1 MGEFFL
7 LCHQVVGEVG
17 ENPGIPIK
25 SAYYCMQQETVA
37 VIDLGTN
44 TFHIL
49 IAEVKSDGSYQITER
64 LRIPV
69 MIGKGGINQGLI
81 TKEGQQ
87 RALKALRQFAEIIKQ
102 QGITHVRATATSA
115 FRNARNGLALA
126 QRIREETGIVVDIID
141 GNQEAE
147 YIFRGVREAL
157 SLDKESVLIMD
168 IGGGSVEF
176 ILSSD
181 QQIRWKQSFEIGAQR
196 LLDRFDIQDP
206 ISVENRKELTTYFH
220 ETLADLLKASEHR
233 KPTTLVGASGTFET
247 LCDIHVHQQHLA
259 VAADACELPISADSF
274 SLILQELLH
283 KNRAERLA
291 ISGMVE
297 MRVDMIVVAAWLI
310 RFVLEEL
317 DIKAL
322 RVSAYALKEGV
333 LQDLIATLR

>member
-1 MGEFFL
+1 
-7 LCHQVVGEVG
+7 
-17 ENPGIPIK
+17 
-25 SAYYCMQQETVA
+25 MQPETVA

-49 IAEVKSDGSYQITER
+49 IAEVAPEGTYRIVER
-64 LRIPV
+64 RRIPV

-81 TKEGQQ
+81 TEAGQQ
-87 RALKALRQFAEIIKQ
+87 RALAALHQFAEIIEQQAIKQ
-102 QGITHVRATATSA
+102 VRATATSA
-115 FRNARNGLALA
+115 FRNASNGSALV
-126 QRIREETGIVVDIID
+126 QRIREETGIAVDIID

-147 YIFRGVREAL
+147 YIFRGVQEAL
-157 SLDKESVLIMD
+157 SLDKEPILIMD

-196 LLDRFDIQDP
+196 LLDRFDVQDP
-206 ISVENRKELTTYFH
+206 ISSENREELTAYFQ
-220 ETLADLLKASEHR
+220 ETLADLLTASKQW

-247 LCDIHVHQQHLA
+247 LCDIHVHQQQLA

-274 SLILQELLH
+274 SDILQELLR

-310 RFVLEEL
+310 RFVLDEL

-333 LQDLIATLR
+333 LQDLIAALR

>member
-1 MGEFFL
+1 
-7 LCHQVVGEVG
+7 
-17 ENPGIPIK
+17 
-25 SAYYCMQQETVA
+25 MQQETVA

-49 IAEVKSDGSYQITER
+49 IVEVKPEGSYRIIER

-81 TKEGQQ
+81 TEEGQQ
-87 RALKALRQFAEIIKQ
+87 RALKALNQFADIIKQ
-102 QGITHVRATATSA
+102 RNISHVRATATSA
-115 FRNARNGLALA
+115 FRNAHNGPALVR
-126 QRIREETGIVVDIID
+126 RIRQETGIVVDVID

-147 YIFRGVREAL
+147 YIFRGVQEAL
-157 SLDKESVLIMD
+157 SLDQESVLIMD

-206 ISVENRKELTTYFH
+206 ISAKNRDDLTAYFH
-220 ETLADLLKASEHR
+220 ETLTDLLKASEQWQ
-233 KPTTLVGASGTFET
+233 PTTLVGASGTFET
-247 LCDIHVHQQHLA
+247 LCDILAHQEHLT
-259 VAADACELPISADSF
+259 VAADACELPISAGSF
-274 SLILQELLH
+274 SAILQELLR

-310 RFVLEEL
+310 RFVLDQL
-317 DIKAL
+317 RIKKL

-333 LQDLIATLR
+333 LQELIATLRWK

>member
-1 MGEFFL
+1 
-7 LCHQVVGEVG
+7 
-17 ENPGIPIK
+17 
-25 SAYYCMQQETVA
+25 MQPETVA

-49 IAEVKSDGSYQITER
+49 IVEVEASGTYHIVER
-64 LRIPV
+64 LRLPV

-81 TKEGQQ
+81 TEEGQQ
-87 RALKALRQFAEIIKQ
+87 RALAALRQFADIIEQRK
-102 QGITHVRATATSA
+102 IKHVRATATSA
-115 FRNARNGLALA
+115 FRNARNGAALV
-126 QRIREETGIVVDIID
+126 QRIQEETGIVVDIID

-147 YIFRGVREAL
+147 LIFRGVQEAL

-206 ISVENRKELTTYFH
+206 ISAENRDELTTYFQ
-220 ETLADLLKASEHR
+220 ERLADLLKASEEWQ
-233 KPTTLVGASGTFET
+233 PTTLVGASGTFET
-247 LCDIHVHQQHLA
+247 LCDIHAHQHHLT
-259 VAADACELPISADSF
+259 VADDACELPMSADSF
-274 SLILQELLH
+274 SDILQELML

-291 ISGMVE
+291 MSGMVE

-310 RFVLEEL
+310 QFVLEKL
-317 DIKAL
+317 GIKKL

-333 LQDLIATLR
+333 LQELITSLR

>member
-1 MGEFFL
+1 
-7 LCHQVVGEVG
+7 
-17 ENPGIPIK
+17 
-25 SAYYCMQQETVA
+25 MQPETVA

-49 IAEVKSDGSYQITER
+49 IVEVEASGTYHIVER
-64 LRIPV
+64 LRLPV

-81 TKEGQQ
+81 TEEGQQ
-87 RALKALRQFAEIIKQ
+87 RALAALRQFADIIEQRK
-102 QGITHVRATATSA
+102 IKHVRATATSA
-115 FRNARNGLALA
+115 FRNARNGAALV
-126 QRIREETGIVVDIID
+126 QRIQEETGIVVDIID

-147 YIFRGVREAL
+147 LIFRGVQEAL

-206 ISVENRKELTTYFH
+206 ISAENRDELTTYFQ
-220 ETLADLLKASEHR
+220 ETLADLLKASEEWQ
-233 KPTTLVGASGTFET
+233 PTTLVGASGTFET
-247 LCDIHVHQQHLA
+247 LCDIHAHQHHLT
-259 VAADACELPISADSF
+259 VADDACELPMSADSF
-274 SLILQELLH
+274 SDILQELML

-291 ISGMVE
+291 MSGMVE

-310 RFVLEEL
+310 QFVLEKL
-317 DIKAL
+317 GIKKL

-333 LQDLIATLR
+333 LQELITSLR

>member
-1 MGEFFL
+1 
-7 LCHQVVGEVG
+7 
-17 ENPGIPIK
+17 
-25 SAYYCMQQETVA
+25 MQPETVA

-49 IAEVKSDGSYQITER
+49 IVEVEASGTYQIVER
-64 LRIPV
+64 LRLPV

-81 TKEGQQ
+81 TEEGQQ
-87 RALKALRQFAEIIKQ
+87 RALAALRQFADIIEQRK
-102 QGITHVRATATSA
+102 IKHVRATATSA
-115 FRNARNGLALA
+115 FRNARNGAALG
-126 QRIREETGIVVDIID
+126 QRIQEETGIVVDIID

-147 YIFRGVREAL
+147 LIFRGVQEAL

-206 ISVENRKELTTYFH
+206 ISAENRDELTTYFQ
-220 ETLADLLKASEHR
+220 ETLADLLKASEEWQ
-233 KPTTLVGASGTFET
+233 PTTLVGASGTFET
-247 LCDIHVHQQHLA
+247 LCDIHAHQHHLT
-259 VAADACELPISADSF
+259 VADDACELPMSADSF
-274 SLILQELLH
+274 SDILQELML

-291 ISGMVE
+291 MSGMIE

-310 RFVLEEL
+310 QFVLEKL
-317 DIKAL
+317 GIKKL

-333 LQDLIATLR
+333 LQELITSLR

>member
-1 MGEFFL
+1 
-7 LCHQVVGEVG
+7 
-17 ENPGIPIK
+17 
-25 SAYYCMQQETVA
+25 MQPETVA

-49 IAEVKSDGSYQITER
+49 VAEVEPGGAYRIVER

-81 TKEGQQ
+81 TEEGQQ
-87 RALKALRQFAEIIKQ
+87 RALKALQQFAKLIEQ
-102 QGITHVRATATSA
+102 RGITKVRATATSA
-115 FRNARNGLALA
+115 FRNARNGPTLV
-126 QRIREETGIVVDIID
+126 QRIREETGIAVDIID
-141 GNQEAE
+141 GNQEAA
-147 YIFRGVREAL
+147 YIFRGVQAAL
-157 SLDKESVLIMD
+157 SLDKEPVLIMD

-206 ISVENRKELTTYFH
+206 ISVENRNELTAYFH
-220 ETLADLLKASEHR
+220 EALTDLLKAS
-233 KPTTLVGASGTFET
+233 KQWQPTTLVGASGTFET
-247 LCDIHVHQQHLA
+247 LCDILAHQEHLT

-274 SLILQELLH
+274 SLILQELLR

-310 RFVLEEL
+310 RFVLDAL

>member
-1 MGEFFL
+1 
-7 LCHQVVGEVG
+7 
-17 ENPGIPIK
+17 
-25 SAYYCMQQETVA
+25 MQPETVA

-49 IAEVKSDGSYQITER
+49 IAEVEFGGSYQIVER
-64 LRIPV
+64 LRLPV

-81 TKEGQQ
+81 TEEGQQ
-87 RALKALRQFAEIIKQ
+87 RALAALRQFATIIEQRK
-102 QGITHVRATATSA
+102 IKHVRATATSA
-115 FRNARNGLALA
+115 FRNARNGSTLV
-126 QRIREETGIVVDIID
+126 QRTREETGIVVDIID

-147 YIFRGVREAL
+147 YIFRGVQEAL

-176 ILSSD
+176 ILSSG

-196 LLDRFDIQDP
+196 LLDRFDIKDP
-206 ISVENRKELTTYFH
+206 ISAENREELTAYFH
-220 ETLADLLKASEHR
+220 ETLADLLTKSEQW

-247 LCDIHVHQQHLA
+247 LCDIHVHQRQLT
-259 VAADACELPISADSF
+259 VAADACELPMSADSF
-274 SLILQELLH
+274 SDILQELML

-291 ISGMVE
+291 MSGMVE

-310 RFVLEEL
+310 RFVLDALE
-317 DIKAL
+317 IKAL

-333 LQDLIATLR
+333 LQELIATLR

>member
-1 MGEFFL
+1 
-7 LCHQVVGEVG
+7 
-17 ENPGIPIK
+17 
-25 SAYYCMQQETVA
+25 MQPETVA

-49 IAEVKSDGSYQITER
+49 IVEVEASGTYQIVER
-64 LRIPV
+64 LRLPV

-81 TKEGQQ
+81 TEEGQQ
-87 RALKALRQFAEIIKQ
+87 RALAALRQFADIIEQRK
-102 QGITHVRATATSA
+102 IKHVRATATSA
-115 FRNARNGLALA
+115 FRNARNGAALV
-126 QRIREETGIVVDIID
+126 QRIQEETGIVVDIID

-147 YIFRGVREAL
+147 LIFRGVQEAL

-181 QQIRWKQSFEIGAQR
+181 QQIRWKQSFEMGAQR

-206 ISVENRKELTTYFH
+206 ISVENRDELTTYFQ
-220 ETLADLLKASEHR
+220 ETLADLLKASEEWQ
-233 KPTTLVGASGTFET
+233 PTTLVGASGTFET
-247 LCDIHVHQQHLA
+247 LCDIHAHQHHLM
-259 VAADACELPISADSF
+259 VADDACELPMSAHSF
-274 SLILQELLH
+274 SDILQELML

-291 ISGMVE
+291 MSGMVE

-310 RFVLEEL
+310 QFVLEKL
-317 DIKAL
+317 GIKKL

-333 LQDLIATLR
+333 LQELITSLR